1 MNVQS
6 ISATAGFT
14 RTNHWVNR
22 APRVAKTMLAAH
34 PDLILTAELSTSKL
48 DDSCTNHPSKGYWCP
63 TQHSDLAARLK
74 QGGGYAQA
82 FPDAEQRVSDF
93 VAAHP
98 SLASQVTFGTHIF
111 FDPTKLSLGAHG
123 TISPRATLKV
133 TSWPSSIA
141 DRWLSW
147 AVLTVKA
154 SGKRFVAVAV
164 HLPAGHR
171 STDINAR
178 AEEAK
183 LLVPYLDKKAAGLPI
198 VVAGD
203 FNADPINDPNP
214 DMRILLEHGYFDAA
228 ATPHRIGSRYA
239 TFDGHNGSDGDDYG
253 YPDTVHPYKYAATR
267 IDFVMTKGSPYT
279 YRYENVLHFAS
290 GSSTVLDPTYRG
302 SDHLF
307 QLATVGIGAGATS

>member
-1 MNVQS
+1 
-6 ISATAGFT
+6 
-14 RTNHWVNR
+14 
-22 APRVAKTMLAAH
+22 VA
-34 PDLILTAELSTSKL
+34 
-48 DDSCTNHPSKGYWCP
+48 
-63 TQHSDLAARLK
+63 
-74 QGGGYAQA
+74 
-82 FPDAEQRVSDF
+82 DF
-93 VAAHP
+93 VTAHP

-111 FDPTKLSLGAHG
+111 YDPAKLSLVSRG

-164 HLPAGHR
+164 HLPAGHS
-171 STDINAR
+171 STDIAAR
-178 AEEAK
+178 AEEAEK
-183 LLVPYLDKKAAGLPI
+183 LVRYLDTKFGGLPI

-239 TFDGHNGSDGDDYG
+239 TFDGHNGTDGDDYG

-267 IDFVMTKGSPYT
+267 IDFILTKSSPYT

-290 GSSTVLDPTYRG
+290 GSSTLLDASYRG

-307 QLATVGIGAGATS
+307 QSATIGIGDGATS